1 MRIVV
6 IGAGAVGGYFA
17 GRLAEAGE
25 DVAVV
30 ARGETL
36 DVLQQTGMTL
46 IDVPHPPRRVTI
58 PAYPSLAA
66 AGDCDIVL
74 VATKALDGTDAF
86 AGLAGLSPGATVI
99 TLQNAVGAPHAA
111 LELVGEPG
119 RVWPGVV
126 RGFLHH
132 TGPGVVEF
140 HGGPLSLTFGTW
152 GGERSEL
159 AEEFAQRLSAA
170 GVAAVVHPDIWQ
182 DIWAKAMFV
191 SSFSLLGAL
200 TGKPLGDMLADEL
213 LAHELRCLMAEVEAA
228 ARGAGVALP
237 PDIVADTMAFAAAMP
252 PTSTSSLQRDLL
264 AGAAAELGAQIG
276 AISKLARSFDVPAPR
291 FAFGYAL
298 LLARR

>member
-86 AGLAGLSPGATVI
+86 AGLAVQRRNHGESLSK
-99 TLQNAVGAPHAA
+99 
-111 LELVGEPG
+111 
-119 RVWPGVV
+119 
-126 RGFLHH
+126 
-132 TGPGVVEF
+132 
-140 HGGPLSLTFGTW
+140 
-152 GGERSEL
+152 
-159 AEEFAQRLSAA
+159 SA
-170 GVAAVVHPDIWQ
+170 IN
-182 DIWAKAMFV
+182 
-191 SSFSLLGAL
+191 
-200 TGKPLGDMLADEL
+200 
-213 LAHELRCLMAEVEAA
+213 
-228 ARGAGVALP
+228 
-237 PDIVADTMAFAAAMP
+237 AAMARLRP
-252 PTSTSSLQRDLL
+252 ILMTS
-264 AGAAAELGAQIG
+264 
-276 AISKLARSFDVPAPR
+276 
-291 FAFGYAL
+291 FAFIIGL
-298 LLARR
+298 LPLVFAGGIGSAGNRSVATGAVSGLLIGTFIGLIVIPVLYVIFQWLQEKISGKQTSLEA